1 MDLANLFQGIGTL
14 FYQEPKIA
22 IARIALIFLGILLVY
37 LGKRGTLEP
46 LIMIPMGFGMSA
58 VNAGVLFFTAT
69 KIMAMQR
76 KCIFMILPLISYHS
90 SVKTGTF
97 MIR

>member
-1 MDLANLFQGIGTL
+1 MTLSILFQGVGTL

-22 IARIALIFLGILLVY
+22 FARVALIIIGILLVW

-58 VNAGVLFFTAT
+58 VNAGVLFFSAT
-69 KIMAMQR
+69 
-76 KCIFMILPLISYHS
+76 
-90 SVKTGTF
+90 KTGTLL
-97 MIR
+97 